1 MIVYAKPVLFWVVLL
16 LNCPAVR
23 SFPLIFTSILS
34 SLNGVETLQCYKSRR
49 PYKYNHPCKY
59 GTCWLQSAEG
69 ISWYHIL
76 GAKLCLS
83 NTNIRIKN
91 AHVCQLV
98 ERMTLCR
105 CACLD
110 TRALVFRISTS
121 TWSHTWMSLFV
132 DRWMHF
138 PWFSTY
144 TDRTGT
150 VCNAVVHAAMP
161 HLATSI
167 ITSSW
172 CRSTKRATCLCPAGC
187 VPVLLQ
193 WKRWE
198 VRTKPQKERPK
209 GNTMEMLWLSCLGC
223 LVQQQPQSLKERAKK
238 EERSNPPVA
247 VNLSISRKT
256 SALVKRAKPSSVF
269 YNPDDCFCGSS
280 WSLHIHFLPKSIFTL
295 SAKQSG
301 KLALLSSHTANPVSA
316 IDNQISLCVTV
327 MLRMING
334 VRHQGSRQPCTR
346 GDWYVDRLACSVWHH
361 FCLLVPWLM
370 EPGD

>member
-23 SFPLIFTSILS
+23 PFPLIFTSILS

-59 GTCWLQSAEG
+59 GTCWLQSTEG

-91 AHVCQLV
+91 VHVCQLV
-98 ERMTLCR
+98 ERMTLCM

-110 TRALVFRISTS
+110 TRALVFGISTS

-132 DRWMHF
+132 NRWMHF

-172 CRSTKRATCLCPAGC
+172 CRSTNVRRASAPLDVCQSSSSERDGRWGPSRRKSVQRETR
-187 VPVLLQ
+187 
-193 WKRWE
+193 WKCFDCQAWA
-198 VRTKPQKERPK
+198 VWY
-209 GNTMEMLWLSCLGC
+209 N
-223 LVQQQPQSLKERAKK
+223 
-238 EERSNPPVA
+238 SN
-247 VNLSISRKT
+247 L
-256 SALVKRAKPSSVF
+256 
-269 YNPDDCFCGSS
+269 NP
-280 WSLHIHFLPKSIFTL
+280 
-295 SAKQSG
+295 
-301 KLALLSSHTANPVSA
+301 
-316 IDNQISLCVTV
+316 
-327 MLRMING
+327 
-334 VRHQGSRQPCTR
+334 
-346 GDWYVDRLACSVWHH
+346 
-361 FCLLVPWLM
+361 
-370 EPGD
+370 